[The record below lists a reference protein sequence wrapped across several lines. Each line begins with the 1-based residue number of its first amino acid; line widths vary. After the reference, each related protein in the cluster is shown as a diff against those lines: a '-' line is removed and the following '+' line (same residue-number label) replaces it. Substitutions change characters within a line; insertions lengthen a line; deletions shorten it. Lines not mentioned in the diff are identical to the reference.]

1 MINSKCSNYQLAAFT
16 VVQYIVLYNL
26 IMITRGQ
33 RYKFDEL
40 EQDGEVWMRKCM
52 DLAGVNHVEAL
63 GKKSFANISIS
74 KDSVSGHLYDAIMM
88 VNRQN
93 KLIANLRGQAQL
105 LKTDVIEY
113 QESVIKLKDD
123 LITTKDEQLRAF
135 QSSVEDSV
143 KSAVEITVKNA
154 VEDSVKTEFKSYSDV
169 AKTNLP
175 TSNSGSSPLI
185 NETTLKTV
193 IKNVVEEEDR
203 SRN

>member
-1 MINSKCSNYQLAAFT
+1 M
-16 VVQYIVLYNL
+16 
-26 IMITRGQ
+26 TRGQ

-40 EQDGEVWMRKCM
+40 EQDGEEWMRNC
-52 DLAGVNHVEAL
+52 LVTASVHNIGAL
-63 GKKSFANISIS
+63 QKNSFVNISIS
-74 KDSVSGHLYDAIMM
+74 KEALSGHLYEAVRI

-93 KLIANLRGQAQL
+93 KLIANLRGQAQV
-105 LKTDVIEY
+105 LKTEVIEY

-143 KSAVEITVKNA
+143 KSAVEVTVKNA